1 MNLCVL
7 GAGGMGVAL
16 SVMLAGNGHRVRL
29 WSKFAE
35 EVDLINNTRE
45 QPHKLPGVVI
55 PEGIACTGDLGE
67 ALYETGVVIIALPS
81 QTVRENARELARHLK
96 GEKLIICCSKG
107 IEEDT
112 CLFMS
117 QVISQECRNAGIVV
131 LSGPS
136 HAEEIA
142 RNVPTAVVAASHDRK
157 AAEFVQDLFMSPS
170 FRVYTNSDVTGVE
183 LGGAVKNVIALCA
196 GISDGLGFGDNTK
209 AALMTRGMA
218 EISRLGIAMGA
229 QPQTFSGL
237 AGMGDLIVTCTSMHS
252 RNRRA
257 GILIGQGRTVR
268 EALDEVKMT
277 VEGVSTVKPAY
288 RLACEKGVTMPITA
302 QAYEILY
309 NGKNPRQAVIDLMT
323 RDKKHEGEEVMLGS
337 N

>member
-1 MNLCVL
+1 MDLCVL

-16 SVMLAGNGHRVRL
+16 SVMLARNGHKIRI

-45 QPHKLPGVVI
+45 QPHKLPGVAI
-55 PEGIACTGDLGE
+55 PDGVACTGDLE
-67 ALYETGVVIIALPS
+67 YALRGTGAVIIALPS
-81 QTVRENARELARHLK
+81 QTVRENARELARHLRS
-96 GEKLIICCSKG
+96 EKLVVCCSKG

-117 QVISQECRNAGIVV
+117 QVISQECKNACVVV

-142 RNVPTAVVAASHDRK
+142 RNIPTAVVAASHDRK
-157 AAEFVQDLFMSPS
+157 AAEFVQDIFMSPS
-170 FRVYTNSDVTGVE
+170 FRVYTNFDVVGVE

-229 QPQTFSGL
+229 QAQTFSGL

-257 GILIGQGRTVR
+257 GILIGRGKTVR

-288 RLACEKGVTMPITA
+288 KLACKKDVPMPITA

-309 NGKNPRQAVIDLMT
+309 KGKNPRQAVIDLMT
-323 RDKKHEGEEVMLGS
+323 RDKKHEGEEVTPAG
-337 N
+337 